1 MANKD
6 RGGKSPK
13 RPAAKG
19 LKEKRQD
26 KRAKKTSLEGKPKK
40 VT

>member
-1 MANKD
+1 VANKD

-13 RPAAKG
+13 RPATKG

-26 KRAKKTSLEGKPKK
+26 KRTKRAGSDGKAKKIT
-40 VT
+40 